1 MENLGVTRKSER
13 KKDNLD
19 IRIHAYGSIQCT
31 YSLHLCEK
39 IEIRERSL
47 RNAGAAPR
55 SCSISSSSSSSF
67 FFLFLFFWNFT
78 ATANTASGMKVL
90 FFPVWLFLVESYPLV
105 WKTRGAS
112 LDGSKKE
119 RKKKDSEQ
127 KVINKIKKLTEK
139 QHKS

>member
-1 MENLGVTRKSER
+1 SKCRSRPSE
-13 KKDNLD
+13 LF
-19 IRIHAYGSIQCT
+19 
-31 YSLHLCEK
+31 HLFFF
-39 IEIRERSL
+39 L
-47 RNAGAAPR
+47 LF
-55 SCSISSSSSSSF
+55 F

-139 QHKS
+139 QHHLEKWVNLLGRPHHQTLINTPQTVRFLAHACLSG